1 MKRFFSLLALA
12 FLSFSAIAQDLDIDI
27 GSDGIS
33 IDTEEWYENPIVWV
47 GAVLVIIL
55 IVLLSRRTAK

>member
-1 MKRFFSLLALA
+1 MKRISSFLALA

-27 GSDGIS
+27 GKDGIS
-33 IDTEEWYENPIVWV
+33 VDTNEWYENPIVWV
-47 GAVLVIIL
+47 AAVLVLIL